1 MATAT
6 PDSASQHGEL
16 RLADG
21 DPDITHSGSGRD
33 RFNVKFTLTGINLLE
48 LQNVLTPRL
57 GGVGV
62 ERLHRV
68 GTTMTL
74 YGIEHGREAE
84 VLSAVET
91 AIADVNRARRAGR
104 EDAERQ
110 RSATEA
116 AEAVSETQLEAV
128 RESFREAG
136 RST

>member
-1 MATAT
+1 MANAT
-6 PDSASQHGEL
+6 PDSAGQHGEL

-110 RSATEA
+110 RSVTEA